1 MKASATAHLQDMGA
15 SPGEAGSTGRIS
27 RGREP
32 IGFDTREPAAYA
44 DRNAAAGTL
53 MTAIPIYDDLPVE
66 PDAILEQI
74 FDAAGREGNLVRLY
88 HQLRNVAP
96 IHQSQIERLG
106 RPWVLTRHS
115 DAAWAA
121 REKGLIKDGRL
132 VDQLGGDPNSPFV
145 TVMKRMMNFIP
156 APRHTRLRH
165 LINPGF
171 TQRTV
176 ERLRPGVR
184 THIQELIDTRL
195 ADGQMDLVRDFA
207 YQVPLAMICEL
218 IGVPF
223 EDTHRIEVWS
233 RGVLESVDEVA
244 IVTPEMEE
252 RRNDAIFGFS
262 GYFQSLIDAR
272 RADPKEDLISR
283 LVEVQRGASD
293 LTDEDI
299 IATLILLFQA
309 GHDTTTSLIAK
320 GMLALLQ
327 HPTELA
333 KLRARPDLL
342 KNATEELLRFDTP
355 VQLSIN
361 HADED
366 IAYHDQTIQEGEA
379 VLILRGAANRD
390 PERFPDPDRLDI
402 EREDIEHHS
411 FGLGAHFCLGASL
424 ARLEIQ
430 EAIGALT
437 QRIPGM
443 QVDLEKVEYRPS
455 LHLQGLDALPVTW

>member
-1 MKASATAHLQDMGA
+1 
-15 SPGEAGSTGRIS
+15 
-27 RGREP
+27 
-32 IGFDTREPAAYA
+32 
-44 DRNAAAGTL
+44 
-53 MTAIPIYDDLPVE
+53 MTTSPIYDDLPTE

-74 FDAAGREGNLVRLY
+74 FDVAGRKGKLVRLY

-96 IHQSQIERLG
+96 IHHSKIERLG
-106 RPWVLTRHS
+106 RPWVVTRHS
-115 DAAWAA
+115 DAAWVA

-145 TVMKRMMNFIP
+145 TIMKRMMNFIP

-165 LINPGF
+165 LIKDGF

-184 THIQELIDTRL
+184 AHIHELIDGIL
-195 ADGQMDLVRDFA
+195 PAGQMDLVRDFA

-223 EDTHRIEVWS
+223 EDTHKIEGWS
-233 RGVLESVDEVA
+233 REILESVDEGA
-244 IVTPEMEE
+244 LVTPEIEK
-252 RRNDAIFGFS
+252 RRNDAILGFS

-272 RADPKEDLISR
+272 RANPKDDLISR
-283 LVEVQRGASD
+283 LVEVQRGESD
-293 LTDEDI
+293 LADEDI
-299 IATLILLFQA
+299 IATSILLFQA
-309 GHDTTTSLIAK
+309 GHDTTTSVIAK

-327 HPTELA
+327 HPTEFA

-342 KNATEELLRFDTP
+342 PNATEELLRYDTA

-361 HADED
+361 YAVHD
-366 IAYHDQTIQEGEA
+366 IAYHDQTIRKDEA
-379 VLILRGAANRD
+379 VIILRGAANRD
-390 PERFPDPDRLDI
+390 PERFPDPDRLDL
-402 EREDIEHHS
+402 ERKDIDHHS
-411 FGLGAHFCLGASL
+411 FGLGPHFCLGASL

-443 QVDLEKVEYRPS
+443 QVDLESVVYRPS
-455 LHLQGLDALPVTW
+455 LHLHGLDALPVTW